1 MINFKKL
8 QSNDLFYYSLIF
20 AVSVL
25 IISPALL
32 IGVPAGSVDFIHHL
46 QISYAFFDSIS
57 QGNLFP
63 NWVFAENNGY
73 GAVTV
78 RFYPPLIG
86 YTLAIFRYLTG
97 DWQFALFSAFTFWS
111 FVGGLGVYTWSR
123 QLLGKHWQAF
133 CAALIFMLAPYHLAQ
148 FYLSFMF
155 GEFVAI
161 SIMPFAFFFAK
172 NLCERNRLTD
182 VLGFAAATSLL
193 ILSNLPQMV
202 IAAVSLGL
210 YALLYLNKTDFVRQA
225 ARFAAAALLALAATS
240 FYWVRMVSE
249 MYFINVSQPNTD
261 PDYDYRNHFLLSTF
275 QIDQKEIW
283 FVTLMVMIS
292 VFLVVLALT
301 LSGKI
306 KSAWQN
312 PEIRKVL
319 ILSGFSF
326 FMMISVSRLVWDH
339 VEPLQKV
346 QFPWRFFTILT
357 LGASVLIAYS
367 LDFINPSNYV
377 KKRPLILLLSGALLI
392 YAAFSIKQVALGAVF
407 YDLPTFNKM
416 RTDAERGEGLPHW
429 LPTWVAKTTFEKEPK
444 ISIDG
449 REAAVTVWENETREF
464 SVAAGASGKLR
475 VPLIYYPHWKATIN
489 GLPAEVLKGADGT
502 VNLDLPENFS
512 NVRLFFEEPLP
523 SLWSRKVSVAAWF
536 LMLMIFF
543 TQRLFSGKPLPYNQ
557 STQSS

>member
-8 QSNDLFYYSLIF
+8 QNNDLFYYSLLF
-20 AVSVL
+20 VVSVL
-25 IISPALL
+25 IISPTLF
-32 IGVPAGSVDFIHHL
+32 IGIPAGSVDFIHHL
-46 QISYAFFDSIS
+46 QISHAFFDSIS
-57 QGNLFP
+57 QGNPFP

-73 GAVTV
+73 GAVTI

-111 FVGGLGVYTWSR
+111 FIGGLGVYIWSR
-123 QLLGKHWQAF
+123 ELLGKRWQAF
-133 CAALIFMLAPYHLAQ
+133 AAALIFMLAPYHLAQ

-172 NLCERNRLTD
+172 KLCERNRLTD
-182 VLGFAAATSLL
+182 VLGFSAAASLL

-210 YALLYLNKTDFVRQA
+210 YASLYLNKPDFVRQA

-240 FYWVRMVSE
+240 FYWVRMISE

-292 VFLVVLALT
+292 VFLVFFALA
-301 LSGKI
+301 LSGKF
-306 KSAWQN
+306 KSAWHN
-312 PEIRKVL
+312 PDIRKVI
-319 ILSGFSF
+319 ILGGFSF
-326 FMMISVSRLVWDH
+326 LMMIPVSRLVWDH
-339 VEPLQKV
+339 VELLQKV

-357 LGASVLIAYS
+357 LAASILIAYS
-367 LDFINPSNYV
+367 LDFINRSNLV
-377 KKRPLILLLSGALLI
+377 KKRPLILLLTGALLI

-416 RTDAERGEGLPHW
+416 RSDAERGEGLPHW
-429 LPTWVAKTTFEKEPK
+429 LPTWVNKTTFEKEPK
-444 ISIDG
+444 ISANG
-449 REAAVTVWENETREF
+449 REVAVTVWENENREF
-464 SVAAGASGKLR
+464 SVAAGKSGRLR

-489 GLPAEVLKGADGT
+489 GLSAEVLKGADGS
-502 VNLDLPENFS
+502 VNLQLPENFS
-512 NVRLFFEEPLP
+512 NVRLFFEEPP
-523 SLWSRKVSVAAWF
+523 KSLWSRKVSVAAWI
-536 LMLMIFF
+536 LMLLIFF
-543 TQRLFSGKPLPYNQ
+543 IQLLLSKKHQPNNQ
-557 STQSS
+557 